1 MYISTSQNI
10 GDTVYYYDADNDSVD
25 RAKVVQ
31 ITYVKT
37 EAIDE
42 VLYAIRIR
50 GSHELLQVKD
60 DTLFS
65 RPESAFYSNPLPVQC
80 APTAETAE
88 A

>member
-1 MYISTSQNI
+1 MHISTSQNI

-37 EAIDE
+37 EAIEE
-42 VLYAIRIR
+42 VRYAIRIR

-60 DTLFS
+60 DALYS
-65 RPESAFYSNPLPVQC
+65 RPESAFYSNQLPAQC
-80 APTAETAE
+80 APEPTE